1 MRYAISWIAVWLS
14 IATAFGQGH
23 ANPVSQP
30 PDTASSRD
38 ADTQSHFGTRQEY
51 PSNDCLE

>member
-23 ANPVSQP
+23 AIPFPSPLIP
-30 PDTASSRD
+30 PQAETLKPNQLCRLKP
-38 ADTQSHFGTRQEY
+38 TG
-51 PSNDCLE
+51 